1 MRLMRFSVLFISAW
15 EFHSQD
21 KKDRPVVL
29 FNFTYYAKRIIIGG
43 MARNGQPP
51 TEELSVR
58 ELEHLLYRKKRTERR
73 LRLRRLRE
81 MGRVVDVAH
90 LPAPDHQG
98 TAILPALQADFPHT
112 PPSPPGL
119 ARRLANKGLLLVEV
133 TAVIGLLYILFNLWT
148 TQRELNQELAVAQQ
162 AEAAGLALPTAAP
175 TPVIDLVVLPTGHR
189 YVEGQSPEPIESGDI
204 PAHLLPV
211 MQAYQPPPLP
221 TPGPEQA
228 RVIQIPAIGVN
239 HPVVEGAYDWEQLKR
254 GVAHHVGSAQPGQVG
269 NMVMAAHNDVYGAI
283 FQHLDQLSPGD
294 EFVVQTNQRAYTYV
308 VTKIEI
314 VDPTDVDVLAA
325 TNHASATLISCYPY
339 RINTHRI
346 VVFADL
352 VTDVNG

>member
-1 MRLMRFSVLFISAW
+1 
-15 EFHSQD
+15 
-21 KKDRPVVL
+21 
-29 FNFTYYAKRIIIGG
+29 
-43 MARNGQPP
+43 MARNGQQPI
-51 TEELSVR
+51 EELSVQ

-73 LRLRRLRE
+73 LRLRRLHE
-81 MGRVVDVAH
+81 MGRVVEVAH

-98 TAILPALQADFPHT
+98 MVASPALQAGFPHT
-112 PPSPPGL
+112 TPPPPGL
-119 ARRLANKGLLLVEV
+119 GRRLANKLLLLVEV
-133 TAVIGLLYILFNLWT
+133 TAVIGLLYVLFNLWT

-162 AEAAGLALPTAAP
+162 AEAIGLALPTAAP

-189 YVEGQSPEPIESGDI
+189 YIEGRSPEPIESGDI

-211 MQAYQPPPLP
+211 LQAYRPPPIP

-239 HPVVEGAYDWEQLKR
+239 HPVVLGAYDWEQLKR
-254 GVAHHVGSAQPGQVG
+254 GVAHHIGSAQPGQVG
-269 NMVMAAHNDVYGAI
+269 NMVLAAHNDIYGAI

-314 VDPTDVDVLAA
+314 VEPTDVQVLAP

-352 VTDVNG
+352 VTDTNGS

>member
-1 MRLMRFSVLFISAW
+1 
-15 EFHSQD
+15 
-21 KKDRPVVL
+21 
-29 FNFTYYAKRIIIGG
+29 
-43 MARNGQPP
+43 MARNGKQPI
-51 TEELSVR
+51 EELSVQ

-81 MGRVVDVAH
+81 MGRVVDVPH

-98 TAILPALQADFPHT
+98 MGASVALTSSYAT
-112 PPSPPGL
+112 IPPSPPGL
-119 ARRLANKGLLLVEV
+119 ARRIANKGLLLVEV
-133 TAVIGLLYILFNLWT
+133 TAVVGLLYILFNLWT
-148 TQRELNQELAVAQQ
+148 TQRELNRELAAAQQ
-162 AEAAGLALPTAAP
+162 AEAIGLALPTAAP

-189 YVEGQSPEPIESGDI
+189 YVEGRSPEPVESGDI

-254 GVAHHVGSAQPGQVG
+254 GVAHHIGSAQPGQVG
-269 NMVMAAHNDVYGAI
+269 NMVMAAHNDIYGAI
-283 FQHLDQLSPGD
+283 FQHLDQLAPGD
-294 EFVVQTNQRAYTYV
+294 EIVVQTNQRAYTYV
-308 VTKIEI
+308 VTKIDI
-314 VDPTDVDVLAA
+314 VEPTEVDVLAA

-352 VTDVNG
+352 VTDASGS